1 MLVRSALRDL
11 WHELDHNTSAINLIK
26 HELTKIKDAAS
37 CPCTFCRTVN
47 GAHISEANSI
57 KKSRCRGLW

>member
-11 WHELDHNTSAINLIK
+11 WHELDNNSSAINLIK
-26 HELTKIKDAAS
+26 HELTNIKDAAS
-37 CPCTFCRTVN
+37 CPCTFCRAID

-57 KKSRCRGLW
+57 KK